1 MAPITPVH
9 HDEALIPF
17 YRVQRCMGDKIDHSR
32 YYDTDIFSIIAMS
45 WRVVSN
51 VFATGEGR
59 PQTASSGFQ
68 LLASCGRTFLDSHWN
83 MHFYITQRF
92 LAVSS
97 ALIDVIRQDRALIE
111 TSIDDIQDDSNLR
124 RGKDSAHTIFGVA
137 QTINSA
143 NHMYFL
149 AQKELMGLNNSL
161 ELLKIFNEELLNLH
175 RGQGMDLY
183 WRDTMTPPTEGE

>member
-1 MAPITPVH
+1 
-9 HDEALIPF
+9 
-17 YRVQRCMGDKIDHSR
+17 
-32 YYDTDIFSIIAMS
+32 
-45 WRVVSN
+45 
-51 VFATGEGR
+51 
-59 PQTASSGFQ
+59 
-68 LLASCGRTFLDSHWN
+68 